1 MEKKTDLH
9 LIKVINKVK
18 NIGTQTNVDLRMAE
32 REDLQKFNNFK
43 NKLDVIITE
52 LKKQWDSMSA
62 KTEAKPTISFFEPTK
77 SIDFEEF
84 QKMPTRPQYPIYE
97 FDTEKINKLIQKE
110 LSDIV

>member
-1 MEKKTDLH
+1 M
-9 LIKVINKVK
+9 IKVINKVK
-18 NIGTQTNVDLRMAE
+18 NIGTQANGDLRMAE
-32 REDLQKFNNFK
+32 REDLYKFNNFK

-62 KTEAKPTISFFEPTK
+62 K
-77 SIDFEEF
+77 
-84 QKMPTRPQYPIYE
+84 KMPTRPQYSIYE